1 VLSDVIDLLRC
12 PSCEGG
18 LTLGDGV
25 LSCPS
30 RHAFDVARQGYVT
43 LLRGGQPRVPGDGAA
58 MVAARE
64 RFLGA
69 GHYAPLVEELV
80 SEAQRA
86 EGTSAAAAHS
96 GEAETPV
103 SGPAASTCIVDFG
116 AGTGHYLAQ
125 VLDAAPDAIGLA
137 LDTSPY
143 ALRRA
148 ARAHPRAAAVGC
160 DIWRGLPLRDGTA
173 ALALNVFAPRD
184 GAEIQRVLAPGG
196 RLVVVTPT
204 PRHLAELTDRLGLL
218 RVDEHKQQ
226 RLDAKLG
233 PYLTLTEQR
242 SREWGLQ
249 LSAQDVEDVVAMGPN
264 AWHEHAQ
271 PSGPLSAT
279 ASITV
284 SVYQR

>member
-12 PSCEGG
+12 PTCEGG

-43 LLRGGQPRVPGDGAA
+43 LLRGDQPRVPGDSAA

-80 SEAQRA
+80 AEARD
-86 EGTSAAAAHS
+86 S
-96 GEAETPV
+96 PR
-103 SGPAASTCIVDFG
+103 ILDLG

-125 VLDAAPDAIGLA
+125 VLDAAPTATGIA

-148 ARAHPRAAAVGC
+148 ARAHLRAAAVGC
-160 DIWRGLPLRDGTA
+160 DIWRGLPLRDGA
-173 ALALNVFAPRD
+173 ATLVLNVFAPRD
-184 GAEIQRVLAPGG
+184 GSEIQRVLAPGG
-196 RLVVVTPT
+196 KLVVVTPT
-204 PRHLAELTDRLGLL
+204 PRHLAELTDALGLL

-233 PYLTLTEQR
+233 PYLILTEQR
-242 SREWGLQ
+242 SREWELQ
-249 LSAQDVEDVVAMGPN
+249 LTAQDAEDVVAMGPS
-264 AWHEHAQ
+264 AWHQHAQ
-271 PSGPLSAT
+271 PTGPLSAT